1 MIALLSCSMSCYGGS
16 SMQISSTGDVV
27 PTDSVLVSYDDI
39 RKTNSKLIELFY
51 VKEENK
57 KLREICV
64 LDSAAIRNLEAQV
77 AKGQRKLRNKKRITN
92 VLFGISLAELILLF
106 VK

>member
-16 SMQISSTGDVV
+16 SMHISSTGDVV

-64 LDSAAIRNLEAQV
+64 LDSTAIRNLEAQV
-77 AKGQRKLRNKKRITN
+77 AKGQRKLRSKKRITN

>member
-1 MIALLSCSMSCYGGS
+1 MSCYGGS
-16 SMQISSTGDVV
+16 SIHNSSTGDVV

-57 KLREICV
+57 KLKEICV
-64 LDSAAIRNLEAQV
+64 LDSAAISTLNTQIG
-77 AKGQRKLRNKKRITN
+77 KYQRKVKSKQRKTN
-92 VLFGISLAELILLF
+92 ILLGISIAELILLF
-106 VK
+106 IK

>member
-1 MIALLSCSMSCYGGS
+1 MSCYGGS
-16 SMQISSTGDVV
+16 SMHNSSTGDVV

-57 KLREICV
+57 KLKEIWESDKNGRREKKI
-64 LDSAAIRNLEAQV
+64 NYE
-77 AKGQRKLRNKKRITN
+77 KGYTAFKG
-92 VLFGISLAELILLF
+92 VDY
-106 VK
+106 

>member
-1 MIALLSCSMSCYGGS
+1 MSCYGGS
-16 SMQISSTGDVV
+16 SMHNSSTGDVV

-57 KLREICV
+57 KLKEICV
-64 LDSAAIRNLEAQV
+64 LDSAAISTLNTQV
-77 AKGQRKLRNKKRITN
+77 AKYQRKVKSKQRTTN
-92 VLFGISLAELILLF
+92 ILFGISIAELILLF
-106 VK
+106 IK

>member
-1 MIALLSCSMSCYGGS
+1 MSCYGGS
-16 SMQISSTGDVV
+16 SIHNSSTGEVV

-57 KLREICV
+57 KLKEICV
-64 LDSAAIRNLEAQV
+64 LDSAAISTLNTQV
-77 AKGQRKLRNKKRITN
+77 AKYQRKVKSKQRTTN
-92 VLFGISLAELILLF
+92 ILFGISIAELILLF
-106 VK
+106 IK

>member
-1 MIALLSCSMSCYGGS
+1 MSCYGGS
-16 SMQISSTGDVV
+16 SSYIFPTGDVV

-57 KLREICV
+57 KLKEICV
-64 LDSAAIRNLEAQV
+64 LDSAAIKTLEVQV
-77 AKGQRKLRNKKRITN
+77 AKCQRKLRSKKRITS
-92 VLFGISLAELILLF
+92 VLFGVSLAELILLF
-106 VK
+106 IK

>member
-1 MIALLSCSMSCYGGS
+1 MSCYGGS
-16 SMQISSTGDVV
+16 SIHNSSTGDVV

-57 KLREICV
+57 KLKEICV
-64 LDSAAIRNLEAQV
+64 LDSAAISTLNTQV
-77 AKGQRKLRNKKRITN
+77 AKYQRKVKSKQRTTN
-92 VLFGISLAELILLF
+92 ILFGISIAELILLF
-106 VK
+106 IK

>member
-1 MIALLSCSMSCYGGS
+1 MSCYGGS
-16 SMQISSTGDVV
+16 STQILPTGDVV

-51 VKEENK
+51 VKEENA

-64 LDSAAIRNLEAQV
+64 LDSAAISSLKTQV
-77 AKGQRKLRNKKRITN
+77 KVCNRKLKNRKRALN
-92 VLFGISLAELILLF
+92 VLSVVSIAELILILF
-106 VK
+106 K